1 MLKFGPASQKAVDA
15 LTEQGFFHA
24 AKQSEFPTMP
34 KELTDLDG
42 EELSHLFS
50 SLTAWSNYIATQLSA
65 AQVDE
70 RYAEK
75 AVDSAS
81 ARIMVTRMGQQT
93 TGERVTAIKA
103 EVAIDPKVLGLA
115 EKLEDAYAYRKMIE
129 VMFYNLERDT
139 ALVSREITRRSSD
152 FRSMRKDKFSA

>member
-1 MLKFGPASQKAVDA
+1 MHKFGEASQKAVDE
-15 LTEQGFFHA
+15 LTKQGFFHA
-24 AKQSEFPTMP
+24 VKQDEFPTMP

-65 AQVDE
+65 AQIDE
-70 RYAEK
+70 RNAEK
-75 AVDSAS
+75 LLENVS
-81 ARIMVTRMGQQT
+81 ARLMVTRMGQKT
-93 TGERVTAIKA
+93 NGDRVTAIKA
-103 EVAIDPKVLGLA
+103 EVSIDPKVLGCA
-115 EKLEDAYAYRKMIE
+115 EKVEETYAYRKMVE

-152 FRSMRKDKFSA
+152 FRSNRKDKFSA

>member
-81 ARIMVTRMGQQT
+81 ARIMVTRMGQKT

-115 EKLEDAYAYRKMIE
+115 DKLEDAYAYRKMIE